1 MKDQIQLIISALAVL
16 LLVPLTVTLILSGW
30 GSVSLQ
36 KEPDIEMYLP
46 EIVSREIPK
55 DYDEEAIKAQAVLA
69 RSTLKKGL
77 QDGTISKA
85 DLALI
90 AEDLK
95 KDMKKKEFLES
106 YEMIQR
112 CIAETKGE
120 VLVYEQNVCEGSFH
134 RISAGSTRDGKEVL
148 EDDKYA
154 YITSVESAMDMEAK
168 DYLKGQYFTPQ
179 ELCDILKNTYPDI
192 EISAEELPDNIEV
205 LSRDSQDYVLE
216 IKVGNITCSGEEL
229 RKLLK
234 LNSSNFTISKMGDE
248 IRFLCRGVG
257 HGMGLS
263 QFGANKMA
271 QGGKDYKEILEYY
284 FPKIEIIVPQGE

>member
-16 LLVPLTVTLILSGW
+16 LLLPLTVTLILSGW

-46 EIVSREIPK
+46 EIVSREIPE
-55 DYDEEAIKAQAVLA
+55 DYREEAIKAQAVLA
-69 RSTLKKGL
+69 RSNLKKGL
-77 QDGTISKA
+77 QDGTITRA
-85 DLALI
+85 DLAGI

-95 KDMKKKEFLES
+95 KDMKKKKFLES

-112 CIAETKGE
+112 CIAATKGE
-120 VLVYEQNVCEGSFH
+120 VMTYGENACEGSFH
-134 RISAGSTRDGKEVL
+134 RVSAGSTRDGKEVL
-148 EDDKYA
+148 EDDDYA
-154 YITSVESAMDMEAK
+154 YITSVESAMDMESE

-179 ELCDILKNTYPDI
+179 ELCKILKATYSDLQLSPED
-192 EISAEELPDNIEV
+192 LPDQIEV

-216 IKVGNITCSGEEL
+216 VKVGNVTCSGEEL
-229 RKLLK
+229 RKLLS
-234 LNSSNFTISKMGDE
+234 LNSSNFNVSKMGDE

-263 QFGANKMA
+263 QFGADKMA
-271 QGGKDYKEILEYY
+271 QDGKDYKEIISYY
-284 FPKIEIIVPQGE
+284 FPKIEINVM